1 MWQKNIKGGQAM
13 IKELLSNIFGKNNN
27 AKESI
32 QDNVVNVSYNPYR
45 IDNSAIDKIYDS
57 LPKMSQQDD
66 IAYTINGQEL
76 NGINEK
82 TFHHV
87 PSIFVMGLIDTLNS
101 GDSNYVTYS
110 NDTVMAMDDIST
122 IPVVDKHLRYAKK
135 DAIDALTE
143 VFASRL
149 LNRMGRPTVYNSI
162 AVDPNDAERPYHLL
176 STNFLP
182 DGHKFYTFEDC
193 KVCFSALYPIWEQY
207 NSCELNNFIF
217 DYNMSYRNIN
227 NQSVQK
233 EAISTF
239 IDIIKGVTIDELDRR
254 YIMGDNDY
262 AGHNAGVIED
272 TTNRTLRLA
281 PNFDMEYCFGKC
293 IGDPEPILRFL
304 NKHWPEELK
313 SHIDTVNEI
322 MTVDGK
328 FTHNSE
334 ACKIIRSNAGDDIS
348 LTLDVE
354 NNLIDNYRNVA
365 SCYYQDICKTQ
376 EM

>member
-32 QDNVVNVSYNPYR
+32 QYNVVNVSYNPYR

-193 KVCFSALYPIWEQY
+193 KVCFSAL
-207 NSCELNNFIF
+207 
-217 DYNMSYRNIN
+217 
-227 NQSVQK
+227 
-233 EAISTF
+233 
-239 IDIIKGVTIDELDRR
+239 
-254 YIMGDNDY
+254 
-262 AGHNAGVIED
+262 
-272 TTNRTLRLA
+272 
-281 PNFDMEYCFGKC
+281 
-293 IGDPEPILRFL
+293 
-304 NKHWPEELK
+304 
-313 SHIDTVNEI
+313 
-322 MTVDGK
+322 
-328 FTHNSE
+328 
-334 ACKIIRSNAGDDIS
+334 
-348 LTLDVE
+348 
-354 NNLIDNYRNVA
+354 
-365 SCYYQDICKTQ
+365 
-376 EM
+376 